1 MSRKSRSFSQLFNYM
16 REGSSRNSEYDFF
29 TQNLYSRKGKDI
41 TADFL
46 QNSRRLKNRKNGN
59 FLFHE
64 VISITKSKQLTLA
77 EEKERLFDI
86 VCEYA
91 KHRCSNNLVTGFL
104 HDEKANNVHFHLM
117 ISSNEIGESKN
128 QRLTKFDFN
137 KIKIQ
142 TEKYVIDKYPE
153 LEQGII
159 IGAKKGKHKTKQK
172 AKQSKKAWELIRK
185 GGRLEK
191 KEKIITTLKS
201 VFADCRSKTEFFN
214 RLAKQNIEMYNRG
227 NTIGFIN
234 QADDKKYRLK
244 TLGLESEFEQVQG
257 LLQVKQAKKNKSTSD
272 QQQANHKN
280 SKHTKQAEQKK
291 QSTPPDRNNPHT
303 SENQQSQTNVD
314 SRKDAIKRSR
324 NRSQANQKDDAK
336 DFKE

>member
-29 TQNLYSRKGKDI
+29 TQNLYSRNGKNI

-59 FLFHE
+59 YLFHE
-64 VISITKSKQLTLA
+64 VISLTKSKQLTLA

-91 KHRCSNNLVTGFL
+91 KHRCTNNLVTGFL

-128 QRLTKFDFN
+128 QRLTKYDFN

-153 LEQGII
+153 LEQDII
-159 IGAKKGKHKTKQK
+159 INAKKEKQK
-172 AKQSKKAWELIRK
+172 AKQSTKGWEVVRK

-214 RLAKQNIEMYNRG
+214 RLSKQNIEMYNRG

-234 QADDKKYRLK
+234 QTDDKKYRLK
-244 TLGLESEFEQVQG
+244 TLGLESEFEQVQSM
-257 LLQVKQAKKNKSTSD
+257 LQTGKADESKSTNANDGQQASNKQTKPTKQAKSSTSTEH
-272 QQQANHKN
+272 NK
-280 SKHTKQAEQKK
+280 
-291 QSTPPDRNNPHT
+291 PPT
-303 SENQQSQTNVD
+303 SEKQQSQYEVD
-314 SRKDAIKRSR
+314 SRKEEIKNSR
-324 NRSQANQKDDAK
+324 NRSQDNQKDDSK